1 MSLVNPMSNNASD
14 PKILFVGNME
24 AINNTMTSADINSVV
39 VHNSTI
45 TNDNVKKIIG
55 LNRRQFLRHIGLGA
69 SAGLLATQSISQ
81 TLAGVDSQANG
92 FGNSNSLLTK
102 DDLPLTEL
110 DAESISKSLVA
121 QSNCIVPSI
130 ETRLFASS
138 NAGGSQA
145 RNQLGL
151 ARLACAGFKV
161 NNPDIVQRQYLRFA
175 GTDGQRVSD
184 FQNIATGAIAAP
196 KLLLGVRGGYGAVRL
211 LPKIDWQTLGR
222 IMQERGTILAGF
234 SDVTAIQCAL
244 LAKGGMSSLAAPMLY
259 SEFGKTIPDKVS
271 SRQFVE
277 ALSNPNLSIDVNR
290 ADLTSKKL
298 PLVLTADT
306 SNTIT
311 GTIWGG
317 NLSVVSALAG
327 SDYLPRIDGGIVF
340 LEDVGEQ
347 PYRIERMLYDLYLA
361 GGFKH
366 QQAIV
371 LGAFSGIGADS
382 YDTRYDVAT
391 VIQQLHKLT
400 GLPIYSGMS
409 FGHIENKYS
418 FPLGARCQ
426 ITPNTNGGY
435 QLSFTD
441 YPTINKQDIN
451 VQGLWQS
458 A

>member
-1 MSLVNPMSNNASD
+1 MSLLNPMSNNASD
-14 PKILFVGNME
+14 SKILFVGNME

-39 VHNSTI
+39 VNNSTI

-110 DAESISKSLVA
+110 DAELISKPLVA

-138 NAGGSQA
+138 NAGGSHA

-277 ALSNPNLSIDVNR
+277 ALSNPNLLMNVNR

-298 PLVLTADT
+298 PLVLAADT

-327 SDYLPRIDGGIVF
+327 SDY
-340 LEDVGEQ
+340 
-347 PYRIERMLYDLYLA
+347 
-361 GGFKH
+361 
-366 QQAIV
+366 
-371 LGAFSGIGADS
+371 
-382 YDTRYDVAT
+382 
-391 VIQQLHKLT
+391 
-400 GLPIYSGMS
+400 
-409 FGHIENKYS
+409 
-418 FPLGARCQ
+418 
-426 ITPNTNGGY
+426 
-435 QLSFTD
+435 
-441 YPTINKQDIN
+441 
-451 VQGLWQS
+451 
-458 A
+458 

>member
-1 MSLVNPMSNNASD
+1 MSNKSSAL
-14 PKILFVGNME
+14 KITFTDKVESLKNKVE
-24 AINNTMTSADINSVV
+24 SA
-39 VHNSTI
+39 
-45 TNDNVKKIIG
+45 NVKNIDVKRVIG

-69 SAGLLATQSISQ
+69 SAGLVATQSISQ
-81 TLAGVDSQANG
+81 TLVGVGNPQANS
-92 FGNSNSLLTK
+92 FQGNDFQDSNGLLTK
-102 DDLPLTEL
+102 DDLPL
-110 DAESISKSLVA
+110 A
-121 QSNCIVPSI
+121 QLHTRSFSEPLAAQANCMVPSI

-138 NAGGSQA
+138 NVGGNKA
-145 RNQLGL
+145 RNELGL
-151 ARLACAGFKV
+151 SRLACAGFKV
-161 NNPDIVQRQYLRFA
+161 GNPDIVSRQYLRFA

-184 FQNIATGAIAAP
+184 LQNIATGAIVAP
-196 KLLLGVRGGYGAVRL
+196 KLLLGVRGGYGAMRL
-211 LPKIDWQTLGR
+211 LSMIDWQTLGR

-259 SEFGKTIPDKVS
+259 SEFGKTIPDEVS

-277 ALSNPNLSIDVNR
+277 ALSNPKLLININS

-298 PLVLTADT
+298 PLVLAANT

-327 SDYLPRIDGGIVF
+327 SDYLPRINGGIVF

-361 GGFKH
+361 GGFKN

-382 YDTRYDVAT
+382 YDARYDVAT

-409 FGHIENKYS
+409 FGHIEHKHS

-426 ITPNTNGGY
+426 IALNTKGGY
-435 QLSFTD
+435 QLIFAD
-441 YPTINKQDIN
+441 YPTINAKLIH
-451 VQGLWQS
+451 VAGLWQQ